1 VGKRL
6 YRRVVVLKA
15 SEIRKMTPE
24 ERLLKLN
31 ELRVELVRLRL
42 QSRVGTLTNTARI
55 RNVRRDIARIL
66 TVMREESIREGERV
80 EEAKEGLA
88 VEEEKQ

>member
-1 VGKRL
+1 VEKL
-6 YRRVVVLKA
+6 PRRVVWLKA

-31 ELRVELVRLRL
+31 ELRLELVKLRL
-42 QSRVGTLTNTARI
+42 QSKVGTLTNTARI

-66 TVMREESIREGERV
+66 TVMREESVKAKEQAGEV
-80 EEAKEGLA
+80 EEGTA

>member
-1 VGKRL
+1 M
-6 YRRVVVLKA
+6 KA

-31 ELRVELVRLRL
+31 ELRVELVKLRL

-66 TVMREESIREGERV
+66 TVMREESIRERERV

>member
-1 VGKRL
+1 M
-6 YRRVVVLKA
+6 KA

-31 ELRVELVRLRL
+31 ELRVELVKLRL

>member
-1 VGKRL
+1 VRKRL
-6 YRRVVVLKA
+6 YRRVVVLNA

-31 ELRVELVRLRL
+31 ELRVELVKLRL

-66 TVMREESIREGERV
+66 TVMREESIRERERV
-80 EEAKEGLA
+80 EEAKEGLP

>member
-1 VGKRL
+1 M
-6 YRRVVVLKA
+6 KA

-31 ELRVELVRLRL
+31 ELRLELVKLRL
-42 QSRVGTLTNTARI
+42 QSKVGTLTNTARI

-66 TVMREESIREGERV
+66 TVMREESVKAKEQAGEV
-80 EEAKEGLA
+80 EEGTA

>member
-1 VGKRL
+1 
-6 YRRVVVLKA
+6 
-15 SEIRKMTPE
+15 MTPE

-31 ELRVELVRLRL
+31 ELRLELVKLRL
-42 QSRVGTLTNTARI
+42 QSKVGTLTNTARI

-66 TVMREESIREGERV
+66 TVMREESVKAKEQAGEV
-80 EEAKEGLA
+80 EEGTA